1 MSKKVL
7 VVDDHGHIRFMIENR
22 LKKSGF
28 ETATAEN
35 GDEAVKQAVKEK
47 PDIIIMDL
55 MMPGTDGI
63 EASRRIRAI
72 EELKNVPIIMLTAVS
87 SKKTVLQS
95 IHAGINDYIIKP
107 FKADD
112 LVNKIIHQIGE
123 PEKKTEST
131 TETITEKTTETT
143 TENS

>member
-35 GDEAVKQAVKEK
+35 GDEAVKQAVREK

-63 EASRRIRAI
+63 EASKRIRAI
-72 EELKNVPIIMLTAVS
+72 EELKNVMFLVGAE
-87 SKKTVLQS
+87 
-95 IHAGINDYIIKP
+95 
-107 FKADD
+107 KADD
-112 LVNKIIHQIGE
+112 LSKTAAVVTGKTGEWLKIRGFNIEQYAKRGRC
-123 PEKKTEST
+123 
-131 TETITEKTTETT
+131 
-143 TENS
+143 